1 MPPGLQESN
10 HPCRSLPDK
19 AGKLYGNRAKKPF
32 PSGEKGFQAA
42 VQILSDP
49 AIHSLGK
56 SELPLYNQEEMFD
69 HTAYGCFP
77 VFDLPFPVNLLL
89 LSGLLVLS
97 SLARSSVTKP
107 DQGTAVR
114 NPFESDENNYDEDL
128 TGQRLRRSPCKKHSA
143 PYRYT
148 RKDSHRQD
156 TDVSPTHASL
166 FSVSI
171 RTNLC
176 VRSRTIVV
184 WMASHTI
191 NARLPHRSVPD
202 FVVRIARS
210 FAFF

>member
-1 MPPGLQESN
+1 ME
-10 HPCRSLPDK
+10 
-19 AGKLYGNRAKKPF
+19 
-32 PSGEKGFQAA
+32 A

-69 HTAYGCFP
+69 HTAYGRFP

-128 TGQRLRRSPCKKHSA
+128 TGQRLR
-143 PYRYT
+143 
-148 RKDSHRQD
+148 
-156 TDVSPTHASL
+156 
-166 FSVSI
+166 
-171 RTNLC
+171 
-176 VRSRTIVV
+176 
-184 WMASHTI
+184 
-191 NARLPHRSVPD
+191 
-202 FVVRIARS
+202 
-210 FAFF
+210 

>member
-1 MPPGLQESN
+1 MSITTL
-10 HPCRSLPDK
+10 
-19 AGKLYGNRAKKPF
+19 LYRR
-32 PSGEKGFQAA
+32 
-42 VQILSDP
+42 SDP
-49 AIHSLGK
+49 LSSSGSFHIYGQAIPRLEK
-56 SELPLYNQEEMFD
+56 SRRDPERIDQLPHPRTTSAAPALRARTFKSKI
-69 HTAYGCFP
+69 T
-77 VFDLPFPVNLLL
+77 L
-89 LSGLLVLS
+89 

-202 FVVRIARS
+202 FVIRIARS
-210 FAFF
+210 FPFF